1 MKTYAQFVALPCA
14 AIVFAFALANP
25 AHAQQIH
32 KWTDENGQV
41 HFGTTPPPKQKTET
55 VRIRNTEV
63 TPVPGATSAAAPV
76 ATENADGTQKTAA
89 QMQADEQQQAQLK
102 SYCTNVRQRLTALTS
117 RGRVV
122 EQNPDGSRQALGQDA
137 VASKLAAAQADEVRY
152 CAPNNL

>member
-1 MKTYAQFVALPCA
+1 MKTYAQFVAVPFA
-14 AIVFAFALANP
+14 ALLIMTAIANQ

-63 TPVPGATSAAAPV
+63 TPVAGATPAAAPV
-76 ATENADGTQKTAA
+76 ATENADGTKKTAA

-102 SYCTNVRQRLTALTS
+102 SYCSNVRQRLTALTG

-122 EQNPDGSRQALGQDA
+122 EQNPDGSRQALGQEA
-137 VASKLAAAQADEVRY
+137 VASKLAAAQADEARY
-152 CAPNNL
+152 CTPNNL